1 MRSLLV
7 VFSVI
12 YVFGALYA
20 KSILLGDDAPQAP
33 QGEVYA
39 VEDSQI
45 SE

>member
-20 KSILLGDDAPQAP
+20 KSVLLGDEAPVDEQNEIFAS
-33 QGEVYA
+33 G
-39 VEDSQI
+39 DTHI